1 MAQSSGSGGKGQSL
15 GYSDVLDILQIVDG
29 VGEGCEL
36 TVDVGDFH
44 LHFVKEGA
52 VGVPAHSATTAAPT
66 PVAPAANA
74 AAAKRVGSQDVEAL
88 ASEQPPVIEATVLPG
103 DSHLYEV
110 KSPMVGTFYRRPAPD
125 KPPFV
130 EVGQD
135 VGPNDA
141 VCLVE
146 VMKLF
151 NTILAGEAGRVAE
164 ICVDDAAPVAIGQVL
179 VRIEPS
185 A

>member
-1 MAQSSGSGGKGQSL
+1 MAQSSGSGIKVQSL

-52 VGVPAHSATTAAPT
+52 AGVPA
-66 PVAPAANA
+66 PAAMA
-74 AAAKRVGSQDVEAL
+74 AEVVESGDVDAVP
-88 ASEQPPVIEATVLPG
+88 SELSPANTVTNLPI
-103 DSHLYEV
+103 DSDLYEV

-130 EVGQD
+130 EIGQD
-135 VGPNDA
+135 VGPEDA

-151 NTILAGEAGRVAE
+151 NTILAGEAGRVVE
-164 ICVDDAAPVAIGQVL
+164 ICVEDAAPVAVGQVL

-185 A
+185 V

>member
-1 MAQSSGSGGKGQSL
+1 MAQGTGSGTKGQSL

-44 LHFVKEGA
+44 LHLVKEGA
-52 VGVPAHSATTAAPT
+52 DGVPAPSVTPAPPT
-66 PVAPAANA
+66 PIAPAVNA
-74 AAAKRVGSQDVEAL
+74 VAAERAASQDVEAL
-88 ASEQPPVIEATVLPG
+88 ASEQIPEIEATVLPG
-103 DSHLYEV
+103 DSDLYEV

-125 KPPFV
+125 KQPFV

-135 VGPNDA
+135 VGPDDA

-164 ICVDDAAPVAIGQVL
+164 ICVEDAASVAVGQVL
-179 VRIEPS
+179 MLIEPS